1 MAAIDGDR
9 LIEIA
14 QAASAARYRRA
25 MGLDVPVPPPPP
37 APDDVATGPFF
48 AHIVQ
53 RVLWPPPDP
62 YPAEHKEVLAVV
74 PAAAVP
80 SLMER
85 LGLQESDLWKD
96 AAAENAPSIV
106 LGRAPCVTMSP
117 DTYRPAPVYKVGDI
131 CTWTKR
137 FALQREKV
145 DLAEQR
151 RLAADKERDEV
162 RAREAQRIASQKAQ
176 EEAHREALRR
186 ADPRFRLQEL
196 ERQLAERE
204 AREKQEAAR
213 KLRELEER
221 LAGKTPPT

>member
-14 QAASAARYRRA
+14 QAASAQRLRRA
-25 MGLDVPVPPPPP
+25 MGLDVKVPPPPP

-80 SLMER
+80 GLMER
-85 LGLQESDLWKD
+85 LGLQASDLWKD
-96 AAAENAPSIV
+96 AAAENTPSIV
-106 LGRAPCVTMSP
+106 LGRAPCVSMSP

-131 CTWTKR
+131 VAWTKR
-137 FALQREKV
+137 FAAAREKM

-151 RLAADKERDEV
+151 RLAAEKERDEV

-176 EEAHREALRR
+176 EEARLDAIRK
-186 ADPRFRLQEL
+186 ADPRYRLQLIE
-196 ERQLAERE
+196 EQLAQRE
-204 AREKQEAAR
+204 AREKAEAAR
-213 KLRELEER
+213 RLAELEKK
-221 LAGKTPPT
+221 LGTPPA